1 MILYQIQC
9 KSDSVITN
17 QWYST
22 FADSTH
28 YEPCFGRP
36 QRTVASNDPA
46 IVNENISQ
54 ATSSSAS
61 TDGLGNA
68 ITLYVFAADY
78 NLLTT
83 DLGTAPQLAAVRA
96 QRDALLA
103 ACDWTQMSDSP
114 LSSDVKAAWGT
125 YRTALRNLPD
135 SQGFDPTNPTWPVKP
150 S

>member
-1 MILYQIQC
+1 MTKIESAKFVAI
-9 KSDSVITN
+9 STN
-17 QWYST
+17 ST
-22 FADSTH
+22 GYPFNS
-28 YEPCFGRP
+28 CFGRP